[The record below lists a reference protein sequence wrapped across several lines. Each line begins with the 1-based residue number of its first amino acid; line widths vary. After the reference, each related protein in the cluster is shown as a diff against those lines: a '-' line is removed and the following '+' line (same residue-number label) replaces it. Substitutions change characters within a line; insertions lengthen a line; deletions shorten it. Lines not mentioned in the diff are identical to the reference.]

1 MIIINDKSLCVLNW
15 LGAPLGSEIVV
26 RAAIAG
32 SAVALMCAIVGTWVV
47 LRGAVFL
54 GDAMSHGMLPGV
66 ALASA
71 LGGNV
76 FVGAMIAAL
85 AMAYGVAALSRSSRF
100 SSDTSIGLLLVG
112 MLAVGV
118 IAVSHSR
125 SYAVDLTAFLFG
137 DVLGVRT
144 RDIAMLAGALVFIV
158 AVAFIGRRA
167 FVAATFDVRK
177 AATLGLHPRIAGI
190 ALTVLIAVAIV
201 ASFHVVGTLL
211 VLGLLVA
218 PPATATLWADSIGR
232 IMALAAVIG
241 VVSVWLGL
249 LVSWHAETAGG
260 ASIAAVAVG
269 IFFCAAAAATGS
281 RRAVTAA

>member
-1 MIIINDKSLCVLNW
+1 MVFIDDKSLAVLNW
-15 LGAPLGSEIVV
+15 LGAPFGSEVVV

-47 LRGAVFL
+47 LRGSVFL

-71 LGGNV
+71 AGGNL
-76 FVGAMIAAL
+76 FVGALIAAL

-118 IAVSHSR
+118 IVVSHS
-125 SYAVDLTAFLFG
+125 STYAVDLTAFLFG
-137 DVLGVRT
+137 DVLGVRP
-144 RDIAMLAGALVFIV
+144 RDIAVLGAALAFIA
-158 AVAFIGRRA
+158 AVAFVGRRA

-177 AATLGLHPRIAGI
+177 AATLRLNPRLAAI

-218 PPATATLWADSIGR
+218 PPAAATLWAHSIGR
-232 IMALAAVIG
+232 IMVLAAGIG

-249 LVSWHAETAGG
+249 LLSWHAATAGG

-269 IFFCAAAAATGS
+269 MFFCSVIAAAVFQ
-281 RRAVTAA
+281 RVTA

>member
-1 MIIINDKSLCVLNW
+1 MLNW
-15 LGAPLGSEIVV
+15 LGAPLASEFVV

-85 AMAYGVAALSRSSRF
+85 AMAYGVAALNRSSRF

-118 IAVSHSR
+118 IVVSHSN

-137 DVLGVRT
+137 DVLGVRN
-144 RDIAMLAGALVFIV
+144 RDIAMLGAALVCV
-158 AVAFIGRRA
+158 AAVAFVGRRA
-167 FVAATFDVRK
+167 FVAVTFDVRK
-177 AATLGLHPRIAGI
+177 AATLRLQPRTAGV
-190 ALTVLIAVAIV
+190 ALTVLIAVTIV

-218 PPATATLWADSIGR
+218 PPAAAMLWAHSIGR
-232 IMALAAVIG
+232 IMALAAAIG
-241 VVSVWLGL
+241 VLSVWLGL
-249 LVSWHAETAGG
+249 LVSWHAATAGG

-269 IFFCAAAAATGS
+269 IFFCAATAAAVMS
-281 RRAVTAA
+281 RRAVAAA

>member
-1 MIIINDKSLCVLNW
+1 MLNW
-15 LGAPLGSEIVV
+15 LGAPFGSEVVV
-26 RAAIAG
+26 RAAVAG

-47 LRGAVFL
+47 LRGSVFL

-66 ALASA
+66 ALASTI
-71 LGGNV
+71 GGNL
-76 FVGAMIAAL
+76 FVGALIAAL
-85 AMAYGVAALSRSSRF
+85 AMAYGVAALSRSARF

-118 IAVSHSR
+118 IVVSHSR
-125 SYAVDLTAFLFG
+125 TYAVDLTAFLFG
-137 DVLGVRT
+137 DVLGVRV
-144 RDIAMLAGALVFIV
+144 RDIAVLAAALVFIA
-158 AVAFIGRRA
+158 AVAFVGRRA

-177 AATLGLHPRIAGI
+177 AATLRLNPRLAGI

-218 PPATATLWADSIGR
+218 PPAAATLWAHSIGR
-232 IMALAAVIG
+232 IMVLAAVIG

-249 LVSWHAETAGG
+249 LVSWHAATAGG

-269 IFFCAAAAATGS
+269 LFFCSAVAAS
-281 RRAVTAA
+281 VLQRVTA

>member
-1 MIIINDKSLCVLNW
+1 MVFIDDKSLAVLNW
-15 LGAPLGSEIVV
+15 LGAPFGSEVVV

-47 LRGAVFL
+47 LRGSVFL

-71 LGGNV
+71 VGGNL
-76 FVGAMIAAL
+76 FVGALIAAL

-118 IAVSHSR
+118 IVVSHS
-125 SYAVDLTAFLFG
+125 STYAVDLTAFLFG
-137 DVLGVRT
+137 DVLGVRP
-144 RDIAMLAGALVFIV
+144 RDIVVLGAALVFIA
-158 AVAFIGRRA
+158 AVAFVGRRA

-177 AATLGLHPRIAGI
+177 AATLRLNPRVAAIV
-190 ALTVLIAVAIV
+190 LTVLIAVAIV

-218 PPATATLWADSIGR
+218 PPAAATLWAHSIGR
-232 IMALAAVIG
+232 IMVLAAGIG

-249 LVSWHAETAGG
+249 LVSWHAATAGG

-269 IFFCAAAAATGS
+269 MFFCSVIAAAVFQRVAA
-281 RRAVTAA
+281 

>member
-1 MIIINDKSLCVLNW
+1 MNW
-15 LGAPLGSEIVV
+15 LGAPFGSEVVV
-26 RAAIAG
+26 RGAIAG
-32 SAVALMCAIVGTWVV
+32 SVVALMCAIVGTWVV
-47 LRGAVFL
+47 LRGSVFL

-66 ALASA
+66 AAASA
-71 LGGNV
+71 LGGNLLI
-76 FVGAMIAAL
+76 GALIASL
-85 AMAYGVAALSRSSRF
+85 AMAYGVAALSRSARF
-100 SSDTSIGLLLVG
+100 STDTSIGLLLVG

-118 IAVSHSR
+118 IVVSHSS

-137 DVLGVRT
+137 DVLGVRSG
-144 RDIAMLAGALVFIV
+144 DIAVLAGALLFI
-158 AVAFIGRRA
+158 AVAAFVGRRA

-177 AATLGLHPRIAGI
+177 AATLRLKPAVASI

-218 PPATATLWADSIGR
+218 PPAAATLWAHSIGS
-232 IMALAAVIG
+232 IMALAAVLG

-249 LVSWHAETAGG
+249 LVSWHAATAGG

-269 IFFCAAAAATGS
+269 LFFCSAVVSAAC
-281 RRAVTAA
+281 RRAVA

>member
-1 MIIINDKSLCVLNW
+1 MIIVSDKSLAVNW
-15 LGAPLGSEIVV
+15 LAAPFGSEVVV
-26 RAAIAG
+26 RGAIAG
-32 SAVALMCAIVGTWVV
+32 SVVALMCAIVGTWVV
-47 LRGAVFL
+47 LRGSVFL

-66 ALASA
+66 AAASV
-71 LGGNV
+71 LGGNLLI
-76 FVGAMIAAL
+76 GALIAAL
-85 AMAYGVAALSRSSRF
+85 AMAYGVAALSRSERF

-118 IAVSHSR
+118 IVVSHSS

-144 RDIAMLAGALVFIV
+144 RDIAVLGVALVFI
-158 AVAFIGRRA
+158 ATIAFVGRRA

-177 AATLGLHPRIAGI
+177 AATLRLNPRLAGV
-190 ALTVLIAVAIV
+190 AVTVLIAVAIV

-218 PPATATLWADSIGR
+218 PPAAATLWAHSISR
-232 IMALAAVIG
+232 IMVLAAAIG

-249 LVSWHAETAGG
+249 LLSWHAATAGG

-269 IFFCAAAAATGS
+269 LFFCSAATAAVS
-281 RRAVTAA
+281 RRAAA

>member
-1 MIIINDKSLCVLNW
+1 MLNW
-15 LGAPLGSEIVV
+15 LGAPFGSEVVV

-85 AMAYGVAALSRSSRF
+85 GMAYGVAALNRSARF

-118 IAVSHSR
+118 IAVSHSS

-144 RDIAMLAGALVFIV
+144 GDIAMLGVALVGIA
-158 AVAFIGRRA
+158 AVAFVGRRA
-167 FVAATFDVRK
+167 FVAVTFDPRK
-177 AATLGLHPRIAGI
+177 AATLRLQPQLAGI

-218 PPATATLWADSIGR
+218 PPAAATLLAHSIGR

-241 VVSVWLGL
+241 VLSVWLGL
-249 LVSWHAETAGG
+249 LLSWHAATAGG

-269 IFFCAAAAATGS
+269 IFFCAATAVAVTS
-281 RRAVTAA
+281 RREAVPA